1 LYFGGEDFMSIADRV
16 NTMLDEV
23 IAEERIVGAVVLI
36 YQNGR
41 PLLRRAAGFADR
53 EARIAMGLD
62 TIFRYASVTKP
73 FVATVALA
81 MIDAGLMGLDDLV
94 VSHLPWFH
102 PKTPDG
108 QVGAITIRHLLTHT
122 SGMTYDS
129 ALEFLPIDRA
139 INLGLADGDITLEE
153 NFRRYNDVPLAFT
166 PGEKWTYSSA
176 TDVLGG
182 VVAKVHGGTL
192 EEAVVHYIAEPLRLR
207 DARFHV
213 TDVNR
218 LATAYRD
225 GTPQPERMSDP
236 WVADDGAGWRAAFSP
251 SRIFNPKAFQSG
263 GAGMAGT
270 AEDVL
275 TLLETLRTGGGSIL
289 SPELAKAGW
298 ANQIGDVPMETPGQR
313 FGYFGAVITDPKAAG
328 TALPAGAVQ
337 WGGVYGNT
345 WFVDPKA
352 GLTVVSMTNTAL
364 EGCMGLYQELLRG
377 AVYGR

>member
-1 LYFGGEDFMSIADRV
+1 MSIADRV
-16 NTMLDEV
+16 NRMLDQAV
-23 IAEERIVGAVVLI
+23 AEQRVVGAVVYI
-36 YQNGR
+36 YQNGQ
-41 PLLRRAAGFADR
+41 PVLRRAAGFADR
-53 EARIAMGLD
+53 EAGLAMRLD
-62 TIFRYASVTKP
+62 HIFRFASVTKP
-73 FVATVALA
+73 FVAATALA
-81 MIDAGLMGLDDLV
+81 MVDAGLLALDDLV
-94 VSHLPWFH
+94 ATHLSWFH
-102 PKTPDG
+102 PKTPEG

-129 ALEFLPIDRA
+129 ALQFLPSDRA
-139 INLGLADGDITLEE
+139 INLGLADSDITLEE
-153 NFRRYNDVPLAFT
+153 NFRRYNDVTLSFA
-166 PGEKWTYSSA
+166 PGEKWMYSCA

-192 EEAVVHYIAEPLRLR
+192 EEAVVHYITAPLRLR

-213 TDVNR
+213 TDESR

-225 GTPQPERMSDP
+225 GKPQPERMPDP
-236 WVADDGAGWRAAFSP
+236 WIADNGAGWRATFSP
-251 SRIFNPKAFQSG
+251 SRIFNPKAYQSG
-263 GAGMAGT
+263 GAGMVGT

-289 SPELAKAGW
+289 SPHLTQAGW
-298 ANQIGDVPMETPGQR
+298 NNQIGDVPMETPGQR

-328 TALPAGAVQ
+328 TALPAGAIQ

-364 EGCMGLYQELLRG
+364 EGCMGHYQELLRG
-377 AVYGR
+377 AVYNR